1 MDVNLTDPEA
11 VHSPAKYFAWARE
24 TGGDVQW
31 SEQHRAWLL
40 LSHAEVEAAF
50 RETEVLS
57 ADRSKSFARVARGRG
72 NAFQVVVDLL
82 TNWMNFR
89 DPPSHTRLREPV
101 RTVFTPRAVAKL
113 ESDIQEIVDS
123 VLDSFDGDAV
133 DLGAAFARSIPAL
146 VIAAILGVDAADRGR
161 FQGWSDDIAKMVFS
175 MEPGSTD
182 DAPVVAAASEFR
194 AFFGRLVERERVSP
208 SGTLLTAIVQHRN
221 SDLTEAELIGLC
233 TLILFGGHE
242 TTTTLLTS
250 SLAMLLEQPDRM
262 RWLREHPEGYATAV
276 EEFTRV
282 GGPART
288 MPRKI
293 AVTHVRAGQTLEAG
307 QNVFLS
313 IAAANHDADV
323 FADPGTIDLTRD
335 PNPQLGF
342 GWGVHFCLGANLARL
357 EATVALRTLLERF
370 PRLEAAGP
378 IPEVRASAMG
388 FGRRPIHV
396 SLGR

>member
-1 MDVNLTDPEA
+1 MDLDLTDREA
-11 VHSPAKYFAWARE
+11 IHSPASYFARARE
-24 TGGDVQW
+24 KSGDVQW
-31 SEQHRAWLL
+31 SDHHRAWVL

-50 RETEVLS
+50 RESEVLS
-57 ADRSKSFARVARGRG
+57 ADRSGSFARVARSRG
-72 NAFQVVVDLL
+72 EAFQVVVDLL

-89 DPPSHTRLREPV
+89 DPPVHTRLREPV

-123 VLDSFDGDAV
+123 VLDGFDGDAV

-175 MEPGSTD
+175 MEPGSAD
-182 DAPVVAAASEFR
+182 DAPVVAAASEFW
-194 AFFGRLVERERVSP
+194 AFFGRLVERERVHP
-208 SGTLLTAIVQHRN
+208 TGTLLTAIVQHRN

-250 SLAMLLEQPDRM
+250 SLALLLEQPERM
-262 RWLREHPEGYATAV
+262 QWLRENPDGYATAI
-276 EEFTRV
+276 EEFMRV

-293 AVTHVRAGQTLEAG
+293 ASTHERGGRTLEAG
-307 QNVFLS
+307 QNAFLC
-313 IAAANHDADV
+313 IAAANHDEDV
-323 FADPGTIDLTRD
+323 FTDPGTVDLTRD

-357 EATVALRTLLERF
+357 EATVALRTLLDRF
-370 PRLEAAGP
+370 PRIRAAGP

-396 SLGR
+396 SLGK